1 MVGRIGEGQN
11 GSALPRSCR
20 RQLVQLWQR
29 ASGAN
34 LSWHGYQAKSNLAS
48 LEIEPAE
55 VIMLIECVCLPV
67 LPNTTYYGP
76 AESGL
81 GTSPFDRWETIH
93 DGASS

>member
-1 MVGRIGEGQN
+1 MVGRIGEGQS

-34 LSWHGYQAKSNLAS
+34 LAWHGYQAKSNLAF

-55 VIMLIECVCLPV
+55 VIMLIERVCRCFPIQFTMDR
-67 LPNTTYYGP
+67 PK
-76 AESGL
+76 AAW
-81 GTSPFDRWETIH
+81 GTSPFRPMGNDP
-93 DGASS
+93 